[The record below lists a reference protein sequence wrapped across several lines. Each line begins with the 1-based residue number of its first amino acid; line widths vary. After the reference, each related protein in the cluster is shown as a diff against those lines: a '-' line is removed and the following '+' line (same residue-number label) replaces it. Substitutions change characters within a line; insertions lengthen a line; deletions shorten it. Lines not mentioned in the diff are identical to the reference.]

1 MIFMKE
7 KLLKTIPAL
16 YIAILCTCITIF
28 SGLKFDLIGVRG
40 IFIRIIG
47 NFSLF
52 FAIGFS
58 GLILSEKVGFMGLFI
73 NTKIRYR
80 AKIKRMTI
88 YGGIV
93 GVLMAAL
100 NILVLS
106 QANSSSFPEWTKYA
120 TDPYNI
126 FILSLRAGLVEET
139 VFRLFLFPVSVWGCA
154 LIRKRAESI
163 SKVDIII
170 GAVISSALF
179 GIIHNSGFI
188 LAVFTG
194 FLLSFIYYKAG
205 WESCVIAHFITDFMT
220 FMIIF

>member
-1 MIFMKE
+1 MKK

-16 YIAILCTCITIF
+16 YIATLCTCVTIF
-28 SGLKFDLIGVRG
+28 SELRFDLIEVQG

-52 FAIGFS
+52 FAMGFS
-58 GLILSEKVGFMGLFI
+58 GLILSDKIGFTGLLI
-73 NTKIRYR
+73 NTEIAYR

-88 YGGIV
+88 YGGIA
-93 GVLMAAL
+93 GVLMGAL

-163 SKVDIII
+163 SKIEIMI

-179 GIIHNSGFI
+179 GIIHNSGCI
-188 LAVFTG
+188 LAMIMG
-194 FLLSFIYYKAG
+194 LLLTAVYYKAG
-205 WESCVIAHFITDFMT
+205 WESCVIAHFITDFIP
-220 FMIIF
+220 FMIVF

>member
-1 MIFMKE
+1 MKK

-16 YIAILCTCITIF
+16 YIAILCTFITIF
-28 SGLKFDLIGVRG
+28 SELRFDLIEVQG
-40 IFIRIIG
+40 IFIRIIV
-47 NFSLF
+47 NFILF
-52 FAIGFS
+52 FAMGFS
-58 GLILSEKVGFMGLFI
+58 GLILSDKIGFTGLLI
-73 NTKIRYR
+73 NTEIAYR

-88 YGGIV
+88 YGGIA
-93 GVLMAAL
+93 GVLMGAL

-163 SKVDIII
+163 SKIEIMI

-179 GIIHNSGFI
+179 GIIHNSGCI
-188 LAVFTG
+188 LAMIMG
-194 FLLSFIYYKAG
+194 LLLTAVYYKAG
-205 WESCVIAHFITDFMT
+205 WESCVIAHFITDFIP
-220 FMIIF
+220 FMIVF

>member
-1 MIFMKE
+1 MKK
-7 KLLKTIPAL
+7 KLLKTIPTL
-16 YIAILCTCITIF
+16 YIATLYTFITIF
-28 SGLKFDLIGVRG
+28 SELRFDLIEVQG

-52 FAIGFS
+52 FAMGFS
-58 GLILSEKVGFMGLFI
+58 GLILSEKTGFMGLFI

-88 YGGIV
+88 YGGIA
-93 GVLMAAL
+93 GILMGAL

-163 SKVDIII
+163 SKIEIMI

-179 GIIHNSGFI
+179 GIIHNSGCI
-188 LAVFTG
+188 LAMIMG
-194 FLLSFIYYKAG
+194 LLLTAVYYKAG
-205 WESCVIAHFITDFMT
+205 WESCVIAHFITDFIP
-220 FMIIF
+220 FMIVF